1 MAYGKGGGKCNPR
14 TVKGK
19 RGIGSGSKSEATS
32 TKKSGSAGGGYKTV
46 KRH

>member
-1 MAYGKGGGKCNPR
+1 MAKGHKCDGR

-32 TKKSGSAGGGYKTV
+32 TKKSASMGGGYKTV
-46 KRH
+46 KKH